1 MKPKIENRALKAIKL
16 LLKKVVL
23 SKMEVNIE
31 SFWFV
36 LLKEKMKFMKQQ
48 KNVDKIKDL
57 IEIIKL
63 GKRLKIY
70 KTRK

>member
-31 SFWFV
+31 SYWFV

>member
-1 MKPKIENRALKAIKL
+1 
-16 LLKKVVL
+16 
-23 SKMEVNIE
+23 MEVNIE

-63 GKRLKIY
+63 GKRLKSI
-70 KTRK
+70 KQESDNRSEIK